1 MKASSQS
8 PEASDTEA
16 TFHTPP
22 RSHPLWTEGSVG
34 SACQIIE
41 GKRPT
46 FVTCRIERTHSLF
59 SIFHPDHLVRER
71 YPTFQERRNSLQS
84 DSLDCP
90 SYAVDLYFRSLVKYR
105 QESQIPPPTWRGP
118 PKQEGSHISLQDS
131 PTHIQL
137 PQPVTDT
144 YKLVYIS
151 HQARRDSDSGE
162 RSPADS
168 QGVDIHP
175 GPALR
180 KARSLEHLD
189 FEAAGS
195 PESREHSPAKLSGT
209 TLQGPARSLKSSTA
223 HKDNP
228 AHGGPDSR
236 DRSTAHPSG
245 LKNPSDPAEGNPPKQ
260 ESDHPPKTPPKTP
273 PVPTPQSRSEKLE
286 AKLTPLQKRRLKT
299 LKEKGKITK
308 VPSSLPTL
316 DTTSKKFPKKSRETP
331 PSTVTKA
338 GVNPL
343 SEPTSPESPKSPDLS
358 TPGSSSSEKSPSSVP
373 TMTTV
378 KELADALTDKL
389 KDIGRHPTIPLPQFK
404 GKKGEDPND
413 HCMKVEDYFA
423 MFNITSDEDQKRR
436 FLETLAEKARCWA
449 STINIAE
456 LKSYRYDE
464 KEPKEEKEKTF
475 KWLFIKRFAKEGRM
489 THAAF
494 EAWKNLKFD
503 PAKDDVE
510 EFMTT
515 IKNLA
520 STLAFNEEA
529 QVMAIK
535 SNMPRDIYGLCMQY
549 EKLDELKKFLI
560 ELFENPRMKS
570 AMPLITAE
578 VETSAFSI
586 GEFVNSDVVSAT
598 SDDIGKLKN
607 EISAL
612 QFKVRRM
619 MPSDSRNKPN
629 PKPWKPEVTPPRRK
643 GNNFRGRGFRQN
655 DAGRRD
661 NSSSG
666 QNSSNNRD
674 RNFGN
679 GNQLGINNGNRKPFG
694 NRGQNN
700 GNFGGNQRGRGRG
713 RGRFDTSPNVRRPRV
728 ASKTV
733 NKDKGRC
740 FYCNEFGHF
749 VKDVP
754 RKLRMRETEDTLE
767 WMQIIIKRAS
777 TQIMMTLV
785 FSLMTMMT
793 KYLQL

>member
-1 MKASSQS
+1 M
-8 PEASDTEA
+8 
-16 TFHTPP
+16 
-22 RSHPLWTEGSVG
+22 
-34 SACQIIE
+34 
-41 GKRPT
+41 
-46 FVTCRIERTHSLF
+46 
-59 SIFHPDHLVRER
+59 VRER

-105 QESQIPPPTWRGP
+105 QESQIPPATWRGP
-118 PKQEGSHISLQDS
+118 PKQEGSHISPQDS

-151 HQARRDSDSGE
+151 HQARRGSDSGE

-175 GPALR
+175 GTALR
-180 KARSLEHLD
+180 KACSLEHLD
-189 FEAAGS
+189 FEAAEG

-209 TLQGPARSLKSSTA
+209 TPQGPVRSLKSSLA
-223 HKDNP
+223 RSDNP

-245 LKNPSDPAEGNPPKQ
+245 LKNPSDPAEGIPPKQ
-260 ESDHPPKTPPKTP
+260 ESDHPPKTPPNTP
-273 PVPTPQSRSEKLE
+273 PIPTPQSKPEKLE

-299 LKEKGKITK
+299 LKEKGKTTK

-316 DTTSKKFPKKSRETP
+316 DTTSKKLPKKARETP
-331 PSTVTKA
+331 PSTVTEA

-343 SEPTSPESPKSPDLS
+343 SEPTSPDSPKSPGLS
-358 TPGSSSSEKSPSSVP
+358 TPGSFSSEKLPSSVP

-389 KDIGRHPTIPLPQFK
+389 RTSVGIPPFPYPSLKAKREKTQMY
-404 GKKGEDPND
+404 

-436 FLETLAEKARCWA
+436 FLETLAEKARRRA
-449 STINIAE
+449 STINLDE
-456 LKSYRYDE
+456 LKSYRYNE
-464 KEPKEEKEKTF
+464 KETKEEKEKTF

-549 EKLDELKKFLI
+549 QKLDKLKKFLI

-570 AMPLITAE
+570 AMPSITTE

-586 GEFVNSDVVSAT
+586 GEFVNNDVVSAT
-598 SDDIGKLKN
+598 SDDIGKLKT

-619 MPSDSRNKPN
+619 LPSDSRNKPN

-643 GNNFRGRGFRQN
+643 GNTFRGRGFRQN
-655 DAGRRD
+655 DIG
-661 NSSSG
+661 
-666 QNSSNNRD
+666 
-674 RNFGN
+674 
-679 GNQLGINNGNRKPFG
+679 
-694 NRGQNN
+694 
-700 GNFGGNQRGRGRG
+700 
-713 RGRFDTSPNVRRPRV
+713 
-728 ASKTV
+728 
-733 NKDKGRC
+733 
-740 FYCNEFGHF
+740 
-749 VKDVP
+749 
-754 RKLRMRETEDTLE
+754 
-767 WMQIIIKRAS
+767 
-777 TQIMMTLV
+777 
-785 FSLMTMMT
+785 
-793 KYLQL
+793 

>member
-1 MKASSQS
+1 MKTHHDLPTHESWLEDQTPQISLNQRNKLNSPKPLIQSQTEIILKASSQA
-8 PEASDTEA
+8 PEASNTEA

-22 RSHPLWTEGSVG
+22 RSDSLWTEGSVG
-34 SACQIIE
+34 SARQIIE

-46 FVTCRIERTHSLF
+46 FVTRRLERTHSLF

-118 PKQEGSHISLQDS
+118 PKQEGSHIPPPHQDS

-162 RSPADS
+162 HSPADS

-189 FEAAGS
+189 FEAAGG

-209 TLQGPARSLKSSTA
+209 TLQGPACSLKSSTA
-223 HKDNP
+223 HKGNP
-228 AHGGPDSR
+228 GRGGPDSR
-236 DRSTAHPSG
+236 DRSTANSLKGVDSSFALSTHVVAHRDKPARGGPDSRDHSTAHPSG
-245 LKNPSDPAEGNPPKQ
+245 LKNPLDPAEGNPPRRK
-260 ESDHPPKTPPKTP
+260 SDQPPKTP

-286 AKLTPLQKRRLKT
+286 AKLTPLQKRRLKI
-299 LKEKGKITK
+299 LKEKGKTTK

-316 DTTSKKFPKKSRETP
+316 DTASKKLPKKSRETP
-331 PSTVTKA
+331 PSTVTEA

-343 SEPTSPESPKSPDLS
+343 LEPTSPESPKSPDLS
-358 TPGSSSSEKSPSSVP
+358 TPESSSSEKSPSSVS

-404 GKKGEDPND
+404 GKKGDDPND

-449 STINIAE
+449 STINIDE
-456 LKSYRYDE
+456 LKSYRYDK

-475 KWLFIKRFAKEGRM
+475 KWLFIKRFAKEGRTM
-489 THAAF
+489 HAAF

-570 AMPLITAE
+570 AMPSIAAE

-586 GEFVNSDVVSAT
+586 GEFVNNDVISAT
-598 SDDIGKLKN
+598 SDNIGKLKN

-619 MPSDSRNKPN
+619 MPSD
-629 PKPWKPEVTPPRRK
+629 
-643 GNNFRGRGFRQN
+643 
-655 DAGRRD
+655 
-661 NSSSG
+661 
-666 QNSSNNRD
+666 
-674 RNFGN
+674 
-679 GNQLGINNGNRKPFG
+679 
-694 NRGQNN
+694 
-700 GNFGGNQRGRGRG
+700 
-713 RGRFDTSPNVRRPRV
+713 
-728 ASKTV
+728 
-733 NKDKGRC
+733 
-740 FYCNEFGHF
+740 
-749 VKDVP
+749 
-754 RKLRMRETEDTLE
+754 
-767 WMQIIIKRAS
+767 
-777 TQIMMTLV
+777 
-785 FSLMTMMT
+785 
-793 KYLQL
+793 